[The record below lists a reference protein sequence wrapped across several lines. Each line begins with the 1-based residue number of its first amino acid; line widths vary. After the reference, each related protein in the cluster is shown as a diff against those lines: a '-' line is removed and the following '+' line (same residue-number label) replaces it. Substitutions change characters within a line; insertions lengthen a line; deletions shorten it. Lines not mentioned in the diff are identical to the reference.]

1 MEARRDETME
11 YYNIV
16 GRVTETFCGE
26 VQEDRERKSQLEA
39 RSMSRC
45 GKKKQNSAALAV
57 LFL

>member
-1 MEARRDETME
+1 MEARGDETME
-11 YYNIV
+11 YYNVV

-39 RSMSRC
+39 R
-45 GKKKQNSAALAV
+45 NSAALAV